1 MQPLVNK
8 QSLNN
13 IFNKMT
19 RVYPDLA
26 LQMALSGLCL
36 NQDKMYDQIDCLLTV
51 ATLREMQKVK

>member
-1 MQPLVNK
+1 
-8 QSLNN
+8 
-13 IFNKMT
+13 MT
-19 RVYPDLA
+19 QVYPDLA